1 MKIAVKL
8 YRKQKAN
15 IYCKVKRLRKKFGP
29 NALRVTTAILIIVG
43 VFIISTTYFRSNVVP
58 IVIESSEAQVR
69 AIGTNAVNLA
79 ATTVLQENLTYDDLF
94 TVVKN
99 SSGDIEMIQANSPRI
114 NAIARQIA
122 NLAQANLDDLGVQTL
137 DIAFG
142 TFTGLAL
149 LTGFGP
155 DVSIKIVPIG
165 TANCDFV
172 SSFVS
177 AGINQTVHKIYIDVY
192 ADINV
197 ITPIADPTITVKA
210 EVLVCENLIVGKIP
224 DTYLH
229 IGKVT
234 DLFDLS
240 PNA

>member
-1 MKIAVKL
+1 M
-8 YRKQKAN
+8 
-15 IYCKVKRLRKKFGP
+15 
-29 NALRVTTAILIIVG
+29 
-43 VFIISTTYFRSNVVP
+43 
-58 IVIESSEAQVR
+58 R

-79 ATTVLQENLTYDDLF
+79 ATTVLQENITYEDLF
-94 TVVKN
+94 TVIKN
-99 SSGDIEMIQANSPRI
+99 ENGDVEMIQANSPRI

-122 NLAQANLDDLGVQTL
+122 NLAQANLDDLGVQNL

-149 LTGFGP
+149 LIGFGP

-177 AGINQTVHKIYIDVY
+177 AGINQTVHRIYIDVY

-197 ITPIADPTITVKA
+197 ITPIADPTISVKA

-224 DTYLH
+224 DTYLTMGNSLD
-229 IGKVT
+229 I
-234 DLFDLS
+234 FDLS
-240 PNA
+240 PDE